1 MKKSVSAVLLAVV
14 FSLASFAAAA
24 DKRYE
29 IPLADS
35 PALGPADARVTI
47 VEFIDFQ

>member
-1 MKKSVSAVLLAVV
+1 MKLISAALLAVALTFV
-14 FSLASFAAAA
+14 SPAAAA

-35 PALGPADARVTI
+35 PTLGPADAPVTI

>member
-1 MKKSVSAVLLAVV
+1 MKLMSAALLAIALT
-14 FSLASFAAAA
+14 FASPAVAA

-35 PALGPADARVTI
+35 PTIGPADARVTI

>member
-1 MKKSVSAVLLAVV
+1 MLFFVAP
-14 FSLASFAAAA
+14 AAAA
-24 DKRYE
+24 DKRHE

-35 PALGPADARVTI
+35 PAFGPADARVTI

>member
-1 MKKSVSAVLLAVV
+1 MKIISAAFLAVALV
-14 FSLASFAAAA
+14 CVSPAAAA

-35 PALGPADARVTI
+35 PTWGRADARVTI

>member
-1 MKKSVSAVLLAVV
+1 MKIISTALLAVALT
-14 FSLASFAAAA
+14 FASPVAAA

-35 PALGPADARVTI
+35 PTLGPADARVTI

>member
-1 MKKSVSAVLLAVV
+1 MKIISAAFLAIA
-14 FSLASFAAAA
+14 LAFTSPAASA

-35 PALGPADARVTI
+35 PTLGPIGARVTV
-47 VEFIDFQ
+47 VEFINFQ

>member
-1 MKKSVSAVLLAVV
+1 MKLVSAALLAVALTFV
-14 FSLASFAAAA
+14 SPAVAA

-35 PALGPADARVTI
+35 PTFGPADARVTI
-47 VEFIDFQ
+47 VEFMDFQ